1 MRLHRWSCS
10 PRSAEG
16 EQAEDLLLLQNLL
29 QQMTGAEEVNVEGD
43 EDEGEQVRQ
52 SARRRLKKLLKR
64 CSWWSLK
71 RRFLLRQRT
80 LEMELLRWSAAPD
93 GSAAGGGDGVTEK
106 RCCCCS
112 DLHLLLLLKK
122 Y

>member
-16 EQAEDLLLLQNLL
+16 EQAEDLLLLQSLL

-43 EDEGEQVRQ
+43 EEGEQGEQVRQ

-64 CSWWSLK
+64 CLWWSWK
-71 RRFLLRQRT
+71 RRFRQHKPVKG
-80 LEMELLRWSAAPD
+80 LLRWSAAPD

-106 RCCCCS
+106 RCCCCV
-112 DLHLLLLLKK
+112 DLRLKK

>member
-1 MRLHRWSCS
+1 MRLRRWSCS

-16 EQAEDLLLLQNLL
+16 EQAEDLLLLQSLL

-52 SARRRLKKLLKR
+52 SARRRLKKSPKR

-71 RRFLLRQRT
+71 RRFQRKQVKGS
-80 LEMELLRWSAAPD
+80 LRWSAAPD